1 MSSSALTTV
10 EHGNSKGRA
19 SLLCLDRR
27 TGAIRSSLQL
37 PQAGDVRCNIA
48 YDAQSGN
55 YYFSTT
61 KGGYF
66 YSIQVHVRRVSLTR
80 VLCAA

>member
-1 MSSSALTTV
+1 MSSSATDDG
-10 EHGNSKGRA
+10 ENGNSKGRA

-55 YYFSTT
+55 YYFGTR
-61 KGGYF
+61 GGYF
-66 YSIQVHVRRVSLTR
+66 YSIQVSEAGAH
-80 VLCAA
+80 